1 MKKILVVMT
10 GGTICS
16 VENGN
21 GELCSDVSR
30 IHIEETFKKG
40 GSVYAD
46 NVEFDKKA
54 LLNTLSEN
62 MTLTDWNTL
71 IELFK
76 NTATEKYSGI
86 IVLHG
91 TDTLAYTSALLSAA
105 LSGYP
110 LPIIMVSS
118 HSPLDDIKT
127 NGHANFKA
135 AVELIMNGI
144 APNVYVVYENTD
156 KEIYLHTGDRIR
168 QCANFS
174 NDFFS
179 DTSIKIDNR
188 KNAQSE
194 GVEWGDRDRAYER
207 IGTLNSCVLLMF
219 PYPAMD
225 YRRISLDGVCAVI
238 HGTYHSESV
247 CVKGEGTSL
256 TDFTNI
262 CSERNIPVILA
273 PCSKEAYKY
282 ESTGN
287 ALRAG
292 AFESGGITLEY
303 AYGRALV
310 GCALGNNGKDLVE
323 YIGAGLK

>member
-1 MKKILVVMT
+1 MT
-10 GGTICS
+10 I
-16 VENGN
+16 
-21 GELCSDVSR
+21 
-30 IHIEETFKKG
+30 
-40 GSVYAD
+40 
-46 NVEFDKKA
+46 
-54 LLNTLSEN
+54 
-62 MTLTDWNTL
+62 TDWNAI

-76 NTATEKYSGI
+76 NIETKKYSGV

-91 TDTLAYTSALLSAA
+91 TDTLAYTSAMLSAA

-118 HSPLDDIKT
+118 HSPLDDPKT
-127 NGHANFKA
+127 NGHVNFKA

-144 APNVYVVYENTD
+144 EPNVYAVYENTD
-156 KEIYLHTGDRIR
+156 RDVYLHTGDRIR

-179 DTSIKIDNR
+179 ATSIKIDNV

-194 GVEWGDRDRAYER
+194 GVSWRDHDRAYER
-207 IGTLNSCVLLMF
+207 MGALNSCVLLIF

-225 YRRISLDGVCAVI
+225 YRRISLDGVRVVI

-247 CVKGEGTSL
+247 CVNGEGTSL
-256 TDFTNI
+256 TDFTKI

-287 ALRAG
+287 ALRDG
-292 AFESGGITLEY
+292 ASESGGITVEY

-310 GCALGNNGKDLVE
+310 GCALGYSGKDLVE
-323 YIGAGLK
+323 YIGISSE